1 MMKKIRVMHFVSG
14 LGNDGVTQVIKNYT
28 SRLNQ
33 HYSIDNV
40 IVYQHHTEHSKIE
53 ELKKIGDRLY
63 EIPYKSEH
71 PFANLHETYRIIKKE
86 KPNIVHAHMSLL
98 SFYPL
103 SVAWFLG
110 VKIRIAHAHIAQ
122 DNINP
127 YMAKV
132 FKKLNLFFANHYI
145 ACGQAAGEYLFGEN
159 KFDIMYNAIDQNKY
173 KFNLEK
179 REQLRKKLRIQDNT
193 IVFGTL
199 GRLTKQKNQEFLID
213 VFERF
218 HRDNPNSKLIIVGVG
233 ELREKLVKKIRKSNQ
248 IRNIIIVPG
257 TNDPES
263 YYSAFDYFML
273 PSLYE
278 GLPVSAIEAQAS
290 GINMV
295 LSSNIDKDVKYNSN
309 VVFVPINKGA
319 TPWISAINSLGLV
332 NRQSVSNDNVY
343 NIEKQYS
350 KIYQLYLNFIKS

>member
-1 MMKKIRVMHFVSG
+1 MKKIKVIHFVSG

-28 SRLNQ
+28 SRLNRS
-33 HYSIDNV
+33 YNIENI
-40 IVYQHHTEHSKIE
+40 IVYQHHADRSKID
-53 ELKKIGDRLY
+53 ELQEIGDELY

-86 KPNIVHAHMSLL
+86 KPDIVHAHMSLL

-103 SVAWFLG
+103 AVAWLLG
-110 VKIRIAHAHIAQ
+110 VKVRIAHAHIAQ

-127 YMAKV
+127 YMAKI

-145 ACGQAAGEYLFGEN
+145 ACGQAAGEYLFGKN
-159 KFDIMYNAIDQNKY
+159 KFDIMYNAINQNRY

-179 REQLRKKLRIQDNT
+179 RKQLRKKMKIQDNT

-213 VFERF
+213 IFEQF
-218 HRDNPNSKLIIVGVG
+218 HSDNPNSKLIIIGVG
-233 ELREKLVKKIRKSNQ
+233 ELKEKIIQKIKRTNLTK
-248 IRNIIIVPG
+248 NIIMISG
-257 TNDPES
+257 TNYPEN
-263 YYSAFDYFML
+263 YYSVFDYFML

-295 LSSNIDKDVKYNSN
+295 LSNNIDKDVKYNSN
-309 VVFVPINKGA
+309 VIFAPIDKGV
-319 TPWISAINSLGLV
+319 TPWISAINNLDLT
-332 NRQSVSNDNVY
+332 NRQSISNDNVY
-343 NIEKQYS
+343 NIEKQYT
-350 KIYQLYLNFIKS
+350 KIYQLYLNLIKS